1 MDRSEKIAQDHLYS
15 RGFSKVVYEP
25 DGNVPPD
32 LLADDRIACE
42 VRRLNENE
50 RGRSAPK
57 GLEET
62 EIPFLARFRNVLRSI
77 GAPQTRSWW
86 VRVRIQRPLPKWHH
100 IEPEARAYL
109 HRVQRQQAEVYPVHR
124 IGGTVEIQA
133 FNRSTPAKD
142 AFTLGIVSDS
152 DSGGWVIES
161 LERNLRLCIEEK
173 TAKVA
178 SFRSQYPEWWLV
190 LVDHVAY
197 GLDSFDLAQFRKSV
211 RVPHTWDRVVIVN
224 PLDHTHYFEI

>member
-1 MDRSEKIAQDHLYS
+1 
-15 RGFSKVVYEP
+15 
-25 DGNVPPD
+25 
-32 LLADDRIACE
+32 
-42 VRRLNENE
+42 
-50 RGRSAPK
+50 
-57 GLEET
+57 
-62 EIPFLARFRNVLRSI
+62 
-77 GAPQTRSWW
+77 
-86 VRVRIQRPLPKWHH
+86 
-100 IEPEARAYL
+100 
-109 HRVQRQQAEVYPVHR
+109 
-124 IGGTVEIQA
+124 
-133 FNRSTPAKD
+133 
-142 AFTLGIVSDS
+142 LGIVSDS